1 MKKTFY
7 IDKNKLHHLFIN
19 ENRSRKWIA
28 EYFGCSDALI
38 KQKCVEYNIKKP
50 KKLESENKK
59 RRVVKECLHCKK
71 DFQVV
76 PSRAEGRWEIK
87 FCSHK
92 CSSDHRY
99 LGQLHKRRMLNAV
112 AATRRANKKKASVG
126 LNEEDKSRIMKM
138 YLECPEGYEVDHII
152 PLSKG
157 GKHHP
162 DNLQYLTVSENR
174 KKSNKCINM

>member
-1 MKKTFY
+1 MKKTFH
-7 IDKNKLHHLFIN
+7 IDKNQLYHLFIT

-38 KQKCVEYNIKKP
+38 KQKCAEYHIKKS

-59 RRVVKECLHCKK
+59 RRVVKECLHCKE

-76 PSRAEGRWEIK
+76 PSRAEGRWEIQ

-112 AATRRANKKKASVG
+112 AATRRANVKKASIE
-126 LNEEDKSRIMKM
+126 LTEDEKSRIMKM
-138 YLECPEGYEVDHII
+138 YLECPNGYEVDHIVPI
-152 PLSKG
+152 SKG

-162 DNLQYLTVSENR
+162 DNLQHLTISENR
-174 KKSNKCINM
+174 KKSNKCIDP